1 MILLTSLLMVRITL
15 IILPLHQGD
24 KFLNDR
30 LLSYTVLFVVFFIA
44 TVILSTEHALY
55 FGDSSGT
62 VHVVNTHSIIQGV
75 YTSEVLPGGHH
86 SKVDFLVVLHGKLN
100 AHGFLS
106 GCGVTSSIN
115 EDKRPRSASICN
127 NRQLNSVPCTILM
140 SIGVGY
146 QELFKQL
153 INDTYFVTWAVPS
166 MHCSVE
172 YGSV

>member
-1 MILLTSLLMVRITL
+1 MVDCCHTPYFLL
-15 IILPLHQGD
+15 
-24 KFLNDR
+24 F
-30 LLSYTVLFVVFFIA
+30 FFIA
-44 TVILSTEHALY
+44 TVILSTEHTLY

-62 VHVVNTHSIIQGV
+62 VHVVDTYSIIQGV

-86 SKVDFLVVLHGKLN
+86 SKVDFLVALHGKLN

-106 GCGVTSSIN
+106 GCGITSSVN
-115 EDKRPRSASICN
+115 EDKQTRPASIYYK
-127 NRQLNSVPCTILM
+127 RQLDSVPCTVLM

-166 MHCSVE
+166 MHCNME